1 MKKIFVMLL
10 LILNGAIVLSAQER
24 EKKTLEL
31 KDGTVLSGYVTRQD
45 DGSYL
50 VETTSGDVLFY
61 SVNEIRSVRG
71 EGKKQAKGAYGIIER
86 KGFNLVYPESLDY
99 MGRPFPVQSEELS
112 EEFHSAYKKNRGL
125 AVAGVGCLAGG
136 PVVGLCIG
144 LSIASFSRSYSG
156 YVTGMFLL
164 AAGSA
169 AMIAGAVMLPIGLKR
184 LDYMAMRYNR
194 GYISYSPTLKFGG
207 TRHGIGLALNF

>member
-1 MKKIFVMLL
+1 MKKFFVMLL

-71 EGKKQAKGAYGIIER
+71 EGKKQAKGAYGIMER

-99 MGRPFPVQSEELS
+99 MGRPILVQSTALS
-112 EEFHSAYKKNRGL
+112 KGFHSEYKKNRNL
-125 AVAGVGCLAGG
+125 AIAGVGCLAGG
-136 PVVGLCIG
+136 AVVGLCIG
-144 LSIASFSRSYSG
+144 FPLYCTYWYDDLG
-156 YVTGMFLL
+156 LL
-164 AAGSA
+164 F
-169 AMIAGAVMLPIGLKR
+169 MIVGGATMTAGALMLPIGLKR
-184 LDYMAMRYNR
+184 LDYMAMRYNNQ
-194 GYISYSPTLKFGG
+194 GYTSYTPTLKFGG

>member
-71 EGKKQAKGAYGIIER
+71 EGKKQAKGAYGIMAR
-86 KGFNLVYPESLDY
+86 KGFNLVYPERFDS
-99 MGRPFPVQSEELS
+99 PVQPNTLS
-112 EEFHSAYKKNRGL
+112 YEFDSAYKKNRDL
-125 AVAGVGCLAGG
+125 AVAGVWCLAGG
-136 PVVGLCIG
+136 PVAAFAVGFPMSAFADSDFG
-144 LSIASFSRSYSG
+144 F
-156 YVTGMFLL
+156 VTGLFLL

-169 AMIAGAVMLPIGLKR
+169 ATIAGAVMLPIGLIR
-184 LDYMAMRYNR
+184 LDEMAKKYNH
-194 GYISYSPTLKFGG
+194 GYISYTPTLKFGG

>member
-10 LILNGAIVLSAQER
+10 LILNGAIVLCAQER

-71 EGKKQAKGAYGIIER
+71 EGKKQAKGAYGIMER

-99 MGRPFPVQSEELS
+99 MGRPILVQSTALS
-112 EEFHSAYKKNRGL
+112 REFHLEYKKNRNL
-125 AVAGVGCLAGG
+125 AVAGVSCLAGG
-136 PVVGLCIG
+136 SVACLAIG
-144 LSIASFSRSYSG
+144 LPLFILPHHPYTMSYLLMIAG
-156 YVTGMFLL
+156 G
-164 AAGSA
+164 A
-169 AMIAGAVMLPIGLKR
+169 AMITGALMLPIGLKR
-184 LDYMAMRYNR
+184 LDYMAMRYNNQ
-194 GYISYSPTLKFGG
+194 GYTSYTPTLKFGG